1 MKNIAH
7 LFFLYVLAFGGLL
20 TNSANSVASELPC
33 DDLFTQEVADFLARD
48 HQELVPKL
56 YHLAALKMAAQT
68 ASSNR
73 TSAED
78 YAKKWQQTL
87 IGQNEEQLKKLENLY
102 QRYGIKKDYQKLQ
115 DSFESAQY
123 WQASLRFDNQDASA
137 LVLAHHLF
145 EEDSPF
151 HKAEA
156 AAIWLV
162 QTITEQMPKGSAQ
175 YNSLNFS
182 TRVVRLTG
190 ALEGPKRLSASEL
203 REEVETQLES
213 LKEEL
218 KKIEMA
224 FLNQHS
230 EQCSQWWQFQTS
242 CFGEDFALNFGIPE
256 ALLELKDQTHTVE
269 NLRLEQ
275 NLRLSF
281 SDQIQFH
288 LRPYA
293 LSSEPRP
300 KVAVPA
306 LENDFVLSRLKRR
319 REQTAKVMDLPGHL
333 QRIQLFHREFQK
345 DQQIYG
351 VIDRK
356 KETLIFYRKSGQ
368 ELKSFK
374 LLYPKKN
381 NDRNQEGGAGIYKY
395 AYTSARGQ
403 IFLSDHRGINI
414 SYKVDQL
421 QEAQEF
427 LKMAQALY
435 ILPVEEGNY
444 FKLKDDRL
452 IFTTRNRLTFPE
464 DYNFTPRRVEYRE
477 LRSVI
482 MEPKFRTEDALKFV
496 ATLDR
501 EKETLMKLYSLEND
515 DYNELARMAF
525 GIMGNESS
533 FGESLKYKIKEKLP
547 LLVSLAKGELFDTSS
562 NSRGP
567 TQIKTIPKLIAEHY
581 KFSKDELQK
590 PENAAVATL
599 GFLAQAM
606 VELRAKERFHPE
618 INPENRFDYLHYLY
632 MGRHSEITQGTATPE
647 LNIYLRQLK
656 EYAQTLEQFEG

>member
-1 MKNIAH
+1 MKYYYQRLALLLISLVTLLTGSAH
-7 LFFLYVLAFGGLL
+7 LRAE
-20 TNSANSVASELPC
+20 ELPC

-48 HQELVPKL
+48 QQELLPKL

-73 TSAED
+73 LSAED

-87 IGQNEEQLKKLENLY
+87 MTQNEEQVKKLENLY

-115 DSFESAQY
+115 ESFDSAQY
-123 WQASLRFDNQDASA
+123 WQSSLRFDNQDASA
-137 LVLAHHLF
+137 FVLAHQLF
-145 EEDSPF
+145 QEDSPF
-151 HKAEA
+151 QKAEA

-182 TRVVRLTG
+182 TRVVKLTG
-190 ALEGPKRLSASEL
+190 AIEGSKRLSASEL
-203 REEVETQLES
+203 GEEIETQLES
-213 LKEEL
+213 LEDEL

-224 FLNQHS
+224 FLTQHS

-256 ALLELKDQTHTVE
+256 ALLDLKNQAHTVE

-275 NLRLSF
+275 NLKVSF
-281 SDQIQFH
+281 SDKLHFH

-293 LSSEPRP
+293 LSAEPRP
-300 KVAVPA
+300 NVAVPK
-306 LENDFVLSRLKRR
+306 LENDFVLNRLKRR
-319 REQTAKVMDLPGHL
+319 REQTAKIMDLPEHL
-333 QRIQLFHREFQK
+333 QRIQLFHRDFQK
-345 DQQIYG
+345 NNQIYG
-351 VIDRK
+351 VIDRQ
-356 KETLIFYRKSGQ
+356 KEALTFYRKSGQ
-368 ELKSFK
+368 ELKTFK

-421 QEAQEF
+421 SEAQEF
-427 LKMAQALY
+427 LKIAQALY
-435 ILPVEEGNY
+435 VIPVEEGNY

-452 IFTTRNRLTFPE
+452 IFTTKNRLNFPE

-482 MEPKFRTEDALKFV
+482 MEPKFRTDDALKFV

-533 FGESLKYKIKEKLP
+533 FGESIKYKIKEQLP

-618 INPENRFDYLHYLY
+618 ITPENRFDYLHYLY